1 MDILILNW
9 KDIKNPEVGGAEI
22 IAFEFAR
29 RLVKD
34 GHAVT
39 FFSRSFN
46 GGRREESMDG
56 VKIVRRGNKFS
67 VYIHAFF
74 YYLSLK
80 QKPDRVVDMINTLCW
95 QTPLYVPKEKRIAY
109 VNQLAKEVLFYELP
123 FPFSFLA
130 YLFER
135 IEYLPYRNTRFLCYS
150 QSTKDDLIDFGI
162 QAKKIQLF
170 PLGLDHA
177 RYKKQ
182 QKKSENP
189 SFVFV
194 ARLVR
199 MKRGDLCIQAMKRVV
214 KRYPKA
220 TLAIVGNG
228 PDEERLFDLIV
239 QYKLTENVKIVNKNN
254 FFIDKNPIDVKI
266 MLMQTAWAL
275 LLPSVKEGWG
285 MVVTEAA
292 ACGTPSVVTDV
303 TGLKDSVIPNKTGI
317 VLSRNPTP
325 DEMADA
331 LLKII
336 EDKSL
341 RERLSREAVFWSKH
355 FSWEKSYSE
364 FKALLLSN

>member
-1 MDILILNW
+1 MNILLLNW
-9 KDIKNPEVGGAEI
+9 KDIKNPEVGGAEV

-34 GHAVT
+34 GHSVT
-39 FFSRSFN
+39 FFSRSFP
-46 GGRREESMDG
+46 GGKIDEVIDG
-56 VKIVRRGNKFS
+56 VKIVRRGNRFS
-67 VYIHAFF
+67 VYWQAFL
-74 YYLSLK
+74 YYKSLSL
-80 QKPDRVVDMINTLCW
+80 KPDRVLDMVNTLCW
-95 QTPLYVPKEKRIAY
+95 QTPFYVPEKNRIAY

-123 FPFSFLA
+123 FPLSFLS

-162 QAKKIQLF
+162 QVKKIQIF
-170 PLGLDHA
+170 PLGLDHS

-182 QKKSENP
+182 QKKTENP
-189 SFVFV
+189 LFVFV

-199 MKRGDLCIQAMKRVV
+199 MKRGDLCILAMNRVV
-214 KRYPKA
+214 ERYPKA

-228 PDEERLFDLIV
+228 PDEARLFNLIV
-239 QYKLTENVKIVNKNN
+239 QHKLTENVKIINKNN
-254 FFIDKNPIDVKI
+254 FFIDKNPVDVKI
-266 MLMQTAWAL
+266 TLMQTAWAL

-303 TGLKDSVIPNKTGI
+303 TGLRDSVIPDKTGI
-317 VLSRNPTP
+317 VLSKNPTP
-325 DEMADA
+325 DEMVEA
-331 LLKII
+331 LIKII

-341 RERLSREAVFWSKH
+341 RERLSREAVSWSKH
-355 FSWEKSYSE
+355 FSWEKSYSA
-364 FKALLLSN
+364 FKTLLLSN